1 MHTKK
6 DAGAYGP
13 RFFLPVYI
21 RRKHN
26 HMEKLL
32 SRLLRRIRR
41 ELCIGVFLVLAIGV
55 HGQQERID
63 LNKDRGLNPA
73 AHKKM
78 MIRDLPEIAGSI
90 VKAKAKYAQ
99 AYAYLSWKEK
109 WTDADGKFLRLSV
122 ASAEGLEA
130 VWDGH
135 ALGIDQPCISR
146 NAISGYGEYWVNYP
160 IPKHMG
166 RWEGAGPHLGWYPSH
181 SALTFHVWKEEW
193 LGSDPHE
200 MCSMLS
206 TGYKIEGNA
215 GWLHGGYIGEIG
227 FVGNNSGWYDPSY
240 TESGLVLWDEAEAST
255 IGNIWSVDHNGY
267 GVKVIRGTPCT
278 FTGVTS
284 VFTNALGGLGLFDG
298 ELGTFSLGTVSG
310 DDNPALVVMDSKY
323 GRGAGGMVSFRL
335 QKSESGKRVPNKGQI
350 ILWQKSPCVGAINI
364 DMAQSDQNGNFSDAP
379 FVMQSRAWGQ
389 TLFVGGF
396 VGWNMRTLVHDV
408 TNKVRWECPSYA
420 PRVFVWSSANGGSI
434 SDLVTLTHMPKSPV
448 NASDR
453 LGQVP
458 NNGTFDYMNG
468 LPAYSVKGGAIIA
481 PTCTWV
487 PGVETCEPCSAGV
500 QTCRTP
506 YVASNA
512 GCTPTGAK
520 PGDGMAVKTC
530 SVPAPTIGITSSP
543 AKMEGSDGNPPVL
556 RPLGAAV
563 DGNTSTYWLSGTG
576 MTVGQYVILDLGTAR
591 SVKSVTFP
599 IPPGYLNSYPRRFD
613 VATATGTQFT
623 NRKTGVVG
631 GAVSTATWG
640 AVNARYIRIT
650 VRDGNPNWWGT
661 TEFRI
666 E

>member
-1 MHTKK
+1 MRKL
-6 DAGAYGP
+6 
-13 RFFLPVYI
+13 FSYI
-21 RRKHN
+21 NRV
-26 HMEKLL
+26 
-32 SRLLRRIRR
+32 
-41 ELCIGVFLVLAIGV
+41 LCICAVLFASV
-55 HGQQERID
+55 AYGQQERID

-146 NAISGYGEYWVNYP
+146 NAITAYGEYWVNYP

-278 FTGVTS
+278 FNGVLS

-335 QKSESGKRVPNKGQI
+335 DKSESGKRVPNKGQI
-350 ILWQKSPCVGAINI
+350 ILWQKAPCVGAINI

-420 PRVFVWSSANGGSI
+420 PRVFVYSSANGGSI

-448 NASDR
+448 NANDR

-458 NNGTFDYMNG
+458 NNGTFDYVNG
-468 LPAYSVKGGAIIA
+468 LPAYSITGGA
-481 PTCTWV
+481 V
-487 PGVETCEPCSAGV
+487 V
-500 QTCRTP
+500 Q
-506 YVASNA
+506 
-512 GCTPTGAK
+512 
-520 PGDGMAVKTC
+520 
-530 SVPAPTIGITSSP
+530 
-543 AKMEGSDGNPPVL
+543 PPVTPPVDPGPVTPPPTTGSFL
-556 RPLGAAV
+556 SRTGWTANAFKADGTNTAGKAL
-563 DGNTSTYWLSGTG
+563 DGNTGTFYHSGASQTSNGNQWLTVDMKASKVTTG
-576 MTVGQYVILDLGTAR
+576 INLTIPAMYPNDWPTWIL
-591 SVKSVTFP
+591 V
-599 IPPGYLNSYPRRFD
+599 
-613 VATATGTQFT
+613 Q
-623 NRKTGVVG
+623 
-631 GAVSTATWG
+631 VSTNNTNWTEVARGPGATTTTLRW
-640 AVNARYIRIT
+640 AATNARYIRVTPT
-650 VRDGNPNWWGT
+650 VGKGPWWAVAELNIYGP
-661 TEFRI
+661 
-666 E
+666 